1 MNEEAR
7 DKAAHLDFWSS
18 PVEPMKNFNR
28 CFEHLKI

>member
-18 PVEPMKNFNR
+18 PVEPEPLGTGCVGR
-28 CFEHLKI
+28 